1 MLTGVERGERSDA
14 VKVTAIFRQSVS
26 EKVIIEGVRR
36 RGQQVGGDEAGPALL
51 DGPAIAF
58 PGAAGQSRAVWMAES
73 SALFFATHQSC
84 TAAAWPLEAA
94 VVDRKYTY

>member
-14 VKVTAIFRQSVS
+14 VKVTAIFRQSVT
-26 EKVIIEGVRR
+26 EKVIIEGIRR

-58 PGAAGQSRAVWMAES
+58 PGAAGPVQRGLDGRVLGVVLRHAPELHRRRLAVGGGGGG
-73 SALFFATHQSC
+73 
-84 TAAAWPLEAA
+84 P
-94 VVDRKYTY
+94 